1 MSKTI
6 RRNGRIGKENR
17 RKVQCVSRL
26 LPGVLSVIDRLY
38 GATPSESRGF
48 GPLEL
53 DKYLGKFEIE
63 DVLYFA
69 LNTSSSPKR
78 FGNHSLSAPL
88 KAVRTIGGAM
98 RWSTGIAL
106 IVDPEDE
113 VLGILR
119 TALQSSEYVV
129 LHATT
134 GNEALAVLSRLKFPI
149 DLAIIDL
156 ELPSDNGLVINLL
169 TILGSKKTTKIIVK
183 TSGQG
188 KPFLES
194 VHCDIDAIVLKP
206 ISEEQLVKTVRETLN
221 GLSNGSAGMTAG
233 TAA

>member
-1 MSKTI
+1 
-6 RRNGRIGKENR
+6 
-17 RKVQCVSRL
+17 
-26 LPGVLSVIDRLY
+26 
-38 GATPSESRGF
+38 
-48 GPLEL
+48 
-53 DKYLGKFEIE
+53 
-63 DVLYFA
+63 
-69 LNTSSSPKR
+69 
-78 FGNHSLSAPL
+78 
-88 KAVRTIGGAM
+88 M

-113 VLGILR
+113 VLRILR

-156 ELPSDNGLVINLL
+156 ELPSDDGLVINLL

-183 TSGQG
+183 TSGQD

-194 VHCDIDAIVLKP
+194 VNYCGIDAIVLKP
-206 ISEEQLVKTVRETLN
+206 ISEEQLVKTVRETLY

>member
-1 MSKTI
+1 
-6 RRNGRIGKENR
+6 
-17 RKVQCVSRL
+17 
-26 LPGVLSVIDRLY
+26 
-38 GATPSESRGF
+38 
-48 GPLEL
+48 
-53 DKYLGKFEIE
+53 
-63 DVLYFA
+63 
-69 LNTSSSPKR
+69 
-78 FGNHSLSAPL
+78 
-88 KAVRTIGGAM
+88 M

-113 VLGILR
+113 VLRILR

-134 GNEALAVLSRLKFPI
+134 GNEAVAVLSRLKFPI

-156 ELPSDNGLVINLL
+156 ELPSDDGLVINLL
-169 TILGSKKTTKIIVK
+169 TILGGKKTTKIIVK

-188 KPFLES
+188 KPFLENVS
-194 VHCDIDAIVLKP
+194 DIDAIVLKP

-221 GLSNGSAGMTAG
+221 GLRNGSAGMTAG